1 MHSQVRFL
9 VFSIVLALSACAPRG
24 TITLFPGAGQIG
36 DVQNIFVAS
45 TRELDEDGAPTS
57 SRGGE
62 LLFGHVGVSI
72 PENREPGEINWPG
85 RKTPDP
91 AQHFLVDN
99 YEQYTSRRAFEAAM
113 ARALRGRRGE
123 ERTATVFVHGFNNRF
138 SEGLYR
144 FAQLNAD
151 LDLPFLPVHYSW
163 PSAGHPLGYGYDRD
177 SMLYARDGLE
187 ATLRSVS
194 KSGVDEVLLVGHS
207 MGALLSVEALR
218 QMAIADGQR
227 GLAKIGGVVL
237 ISPDIDLDLFRQ
249 QAKRIGKLPQPFFI
263 FTSSRDRALRL
274 SARLTGQTTRLG
286 NNTDVAELAELDVTL
301 VDLSAFT
308 DGEADHSVAFAS
320 PAFLR
325 LINSIPNLSAAISA
339 SPTVQPGLLPGT
351 ILVVQN
357 ATRLVIPN
365 NAP

>member
-1 MHSQVRFL
+1 MRFL
-9 VFSIVLALSACAPRG
+9 VFTVVLALAACAPRG
-24 TITLFPGAGQIG
+24 TITFFPGAGQVG
-36 DVQNIFVAS
+36 ELQSIFVAS
-45 TRELDEDGAPTS
+45 TRELDENGAPTRN
-57 SRGGE
+57 RGGK
-62 LLFGHVGVSI
+62 LLFGQVGVSI
-72 PENREPGEINWPG
+72 PEDRAPGEINWPG

-91 AQHFLVDN
+91 AKHFLVDN
-99 YEQYTSRRAFEAAM
+99 YTQFESQGAFQSAM
-113 ARALRGRRGE
+113 TRALRGRRGE

-177 SMLYARDGLE
+177 SMLFARDGLE

-194 KSGVDEVLLVGHS
+194 KSGADEVLLVGHS
-207 MGALLSVEALR
+207 MGALLSMEALR
-218 QMAIADGQR
+218 QMAISDGQK
-227 GLAKIGGVVL
+227 GLNKIGGVVL

-263 FTSSRDRALRL
+263 FTSSRDRALKL
-274 SARLTGQTTRLG
+274 SAGLTGQTTRLG
-286 NNTDVAELAELDVTL
+286 NNTDVKELAELNVTL
-301 VDLSAFT
+301 VDLSAFS
-308 DGEADHSVAFAS
+308 DGQADHSVAFAS

-351 ILVVQN
+351 VLVVQN

-365 NAP
+365 SAP